1 MSDELIPLSHQLTAL
16 RPANSPIAYH
26 AGRYYDVEQFSAA
39 VKSWV
44 TKLQAQPF
52 QRYALYAEDTYP
64 FAVMLFALFYAGK
77 EAWIPGNNCPGTAQQ
92 LQQQACQL
100 LGDWDKARPFDY
112 GLDGVDNPIKEP
124 LNKLIPFMVR
134 QAHHE
139 RNQQFTVRPE
149 PVERFNQR
157 FPELSPLNADETRL
171 VIFTSGST
179 GQPKPIE
186 KRLSQLQIEVATL
199 EKLWGDRLAGS
210 EALATVSHQ
219 HLYGLLFRLLWPL
232 SAGRCFHSEIYLNPE
247 MLVNSTQNAA
257 YWVASPAHLKRLDQD
272 SPWERISNLN
282 AIFSSGGPLQ
292 HNAAQQVLAFSGRP
306 VIEIYGSSETGGIAW
321 RQQGEEPVT
330 PWALFEGM
338 ALKRTDDIWH
348 LHSSYLTESGSDG
361 FQLADQISLQ
371 EDGRFLLQG
380 RLDRIVKIEEKRL
393 SLTELEQRLM
403 DTPWIADAFTVMI
416 EKSRDVVGAFV
427 VLNQDGLQ
435 LMEAKGRNQLIK
447 QIRTALSQWFEAVV
461 LPRKWLFTD
470 RIPMTAQGKVEQ
482 HLLMQLLNT
491 ESRKFPQ
498 VHGFTSTYDSVELDV
513 KVPTELV
520 YFPDHFDGFPILPGV
535 VQIAWAEHFGKL
547 FFAINEPFSQME
559 IIKFVKIIQPEDELK
574 LALKWE
580 ANTGQLSFNFS
591 SEQGVHSSGRMVYGE
606 KR

>member
-1 MSDELIPLSHQLTAL
+1 MSDELIPLSHHLTAL

-64 FAVMLFALFYAGK
+64 FAVMLFALFHAGK

-112 GLDGVDNPIKEP
+112 GLEMAESSTD
-124 LNKLIPFMVR
+124 
-134 QAHHE
+134 
-139 RNQQFTVRPE
+139 
-149 PVERFNQR
+149 
-157 FPELSPLNADETRL
+157 LSPLNPAETRL

-186 KRLSQLQIEVATL
+186 KRLSQLQIEITTL
-199 EKLWGDRLAGS
+199 EKLWGGWLAGA

-232 SAGRCFHSEIYLNPE
+232 SAGRCFHSQIYLNPE

-272 SPWERISNLN
+272 SPWEKIAGLN

-292 HNAAQQVLAFSGRP
+292 HNAAQQVLACSGQS

-321 RQQGEEPVT
+321 RQQGGEPVT

-338 ALKRTDDIWH
+338 ALTRTDDAWH

-371 EDGRFLLQG
+371 EDGRFLLHG

-416 EKSRDVVGAFV
+416 EKGRDVVGAFV

-435 LMEAKGRNQLIK
+435 LLEAKGRNQLIK

-470 RIPMTAQGKVEQ
+470 RIPMTAQGKVER

-498 VHGFTSTYDSVELDV
+498 VHGFTSTYDRVELDV

-547 FFAINEPFSQME
+547 FFAINESFSQME
-559 IIKFVKIIQPEDELK
+559 IIKFVKIIQPEDEIK
-574 LALKWE
+574 LALKWD

>member
-1 MSDELIPLSHQLTAL
+1 
-16 RPANSPIAYH
+16 
-26 AGRYYDVEQFSAA
+26 
-39 VKSWV
+39 
-44 TKLQAQPF
+44 
-52 QRYALYAEDTYP
+52 
-64 FAVMLFALFYAGK
+64 
-77 EAWIPGNNCPGTAQQ
+77 
-92 LQQQACQL
+92 
-100 LGDWDKARPFDY
+100 
-112 GLDGVDNPIKEP
+112 
-124 LNKLIPFMVR
+124 
-134 QAHHE
+134 
-139 RNQQFTVRPE
+139 
-149 PVERFNQR
+149 
-157 FPELSPLNADETRL
+157 
-171 VIFTSGST
+171 
-179 GQPKPIE
+179 
-186 KRLSQLQIEVATL
+186 
-199 EKLWGDRLAGS
+199 
-210 EALATVSHQ
+210 
-219 HLYGLLFRLLWPL
+219 LFRLLWPL

-247 MLVNSTQNAA
+247 MLVNSIQNAA

-292 HNAAQQVLAFSGRP
+292 HNAAQQVLACSGQP

-338 ALKRTDDIWH
+338 ALTRTDEGWY
-348 LHSSYLTESGSDG
+348 LHSSYLTESDSDG
-361 FQLADQISLQ
+361 FQLSDQISLQ

-393 SLTELEQRLM
+393 SLTELEHRLM

-416 EKSRDVVGAFV
+416 EKSRDVVGAIV

-435 LMEAKGRNQLIK
+435 LLEAKGRNQLIK

-513 KVPTELV
+513 KVPAELV

>member
-1 MSDELIPLSHQLTAL
+1 MSDELIPLSRHLTEL
-16 RPANSPIAYH
+16 RPANSSIAYH
-26 AGRYYDVEQFSAA
+26 AGHYYDTGQFSTV

-77 EAWIPGNNCPGTAQQ
+77 EVWIPGNNCPGTAQQ
-92 LQQQACQL
+92 LQQQDCRL
-100 LGDWDKARPFDY
+100 LGDWDKSRPFDY
-112 GLDGVDNPIKEP
+112 GLDMAESSTD
-124 LNKLIPFMVR
+124 
-134 QAHHE
+134 
-139 RNQQFTVRPE
+139 
-149 PVERFNQR
+149 
-157 FPELSPLNADETRL
+157 LSPLNPEETRL

-186 KRLSQLQIEVATL
+186 KRLSQLQIEIATL
-199 EKLWGDRLAGS
+199 EKLWGKQLAGA

-247 MLVNSTQNAA
+247 MLVNSIQNAA

-272 SPWERISNLN
+272 SPWEEISSLN

-292 HNAAQQVLAFSGRP
+292 YNAAQQVLARSGQP

-321 RQQGEEPVT
+321 RQQGDEPVT

-338 ALKRTDDIWH
+338 TLTRTDDVWH
-348 LHSSYLTESGSDG
+348 LHSSYLTKSGSDG

-416 EKSRDVVGAFV
+416 EKSRDVVGAVV

-435 LMEAKGRNQLIK
+435 LLEAKGRNQLIK

-470 RIPMTAQGKVEQ
+470 RIPMTTQGKVEK

-491 ESRKFPQ
+491 DSRKLPQ
-498 VHGFTSTYDSVELDV
+498 VLGFESTPRSVELDI
-513 KVPTELV
+513 KVSAELV
-520 YFPDHFDGFPILPGV
+520 YFPDHFAGFPILPGV

-547 FFAINEPFSQME
+547 FFAISEPFSQME
-559 IIKFVKIIQPEDELK
+559 TIKFVKIIQPEAELK

-580 ANTGQLSFNFS
+580 ANTGQLSFHFS